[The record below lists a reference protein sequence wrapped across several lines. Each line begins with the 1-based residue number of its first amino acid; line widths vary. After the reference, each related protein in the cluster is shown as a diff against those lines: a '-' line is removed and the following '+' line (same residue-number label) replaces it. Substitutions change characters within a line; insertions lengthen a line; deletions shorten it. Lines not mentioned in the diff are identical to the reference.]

1 MSTNFHLT
9 ARLLPSDTAAGK
21 VLEAQHMSG
30 TSQCLQV
37 LGRSLAWQLRSGIV
51 FILALSV
58 LSLHHSAFQVTGIA
72 VCNEPSRLIPA
83 DILARF
89 YDEACWSSPTSRWN
103 MK

>member
-37 LGRSLAWQLRSGIV
+37 LGRVVSMAIAFRHHVHSGFV
-51 FILALSV
+51 CV
-58 LSLHHSAFQVTGIA
+58 ESASFGIPGDRHCR
-72 VCNEPSRLIPA
+72 VQ
-83 DILARF
+83 
-89 YDEACWSSPTSRWN
+89 
-103 MK
+103 